1 MIGSQGSVVRPHGNC
16 LSLPTQPHTEGF
28 HHCFSLHLPIL
39 HTAAQHPLTLMASA
53 LHRTSTC
60 MWRFVGHLP
69 SWRFAVVQLF
79 SHAWLFVTPWTA
91 ACQASLCDPMD
102 CSILGFPVLHH
113 LPELAQTMSI
123 ELVIA
128 SNRLILSHPLLH
140 LPSIFPSIRVFSNES
155 ALYIRYWN
163 FSVSISPSNEYSGLI
178 SFRIDW
184 FNLLAVQEI
193 LKSLFQHCSSKSIN
207 SSGLSLLYG
216 PAFTAIHDYWKNWAS
231 NA

>member
-1 MIGSQGSVVRPHGNC
+1 MIGSQGSVVKPHGNC

-28 HHCFSLHLPIL
+28 HHFFSLHLPIL
-39 HTAAQHPLTLMASA
+39 HTAAQHPLTQLSWLTELSLSSHSSTQLTLMASA

-60 MWRFVGHLP
+60 MWRSVGHLP

-79 SHAWLFVTPWTA
+79 SHVWLFVTPWTA
-91 ACQASLCDPMD
+91 TCQASLCDPMD

-113 LPELAQTMSI
+113 LPEFAQTMSI

-155 ALYIRYWN
+155 AL
-163 FSVSISPSNEYSGLI
+163 
-178 SFRIDW
+178 
-184 FNLLAVQEI
+184 
-193 LKSLFQHCSSKSIN
+193 
-207 SSGLSLLYG
+207 
-216 PAFTAIHDYWKNWAS
+216 
-231 NA
+231 